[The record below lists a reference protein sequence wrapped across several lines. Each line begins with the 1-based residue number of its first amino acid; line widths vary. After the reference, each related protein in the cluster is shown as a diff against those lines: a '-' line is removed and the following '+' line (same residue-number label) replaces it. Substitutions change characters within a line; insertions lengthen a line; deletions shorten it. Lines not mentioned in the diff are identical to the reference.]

1 MSNVLNAGLP
11 KPSAEETIADLK
23 KTLYYEDNMRKFF
36 PDDKKLRYE
45 KNFDLFDRNQDKHIN
60 LSELEELLV
69 SIGQELP
76 EEDLVALYNCLENPE
91 FKGINFDSM
100 LLIVSKKI
108 REDDREATLT
118 EAFRILEENDAGFLN
133 SEIFKELLMTMGHKW
148 TEEQADKFIEVGDP
162 KKEGKFMFEDFV
174 KKYAKDVLK
183 IK

>member
-60 LSELEELLV
+60 LPELEELLT

-76 EEDLVALYNCLENPE
+76 QEDLVALYNCLEN
-91 FKGINFDSM
+91 
-100 LLIVSKKI
+100 
-108 REDDREATLT
+108 
-118 EAFRILEENDAGFLN
+118 AFNR
-133 SEIFKELLMTMGHKW
+133 FKENQGRR
-148 TEEQADKFIEVGDP
+148 
-162 KKEGKFMFEDFV
+162 
-174 KKYAKDVLK
+174 
-183 IK
+183 